1 MNDNRSSVSTK
12 MFSVLVA
19 GAIVSASFAG
29 NLGVSVQPEG
39 SVLKVKLDNR
49 LNSKDA
55 KVGDK
60 FTATLDMGKKK
71 EYFGLPAGTKV
82 EGHVSSAQ
90 AHEGKTPGK
99 IELDVDTLVLAD
111 GTRYPIE
118 ASTMKIDKRS
128 VNTKDGRLMATKPYQ
143 TESSSY
149 IVTGAAIGAGAAAL
163 TGGDLL
169 AGGLLGAVVGF
180 FISQSNHN
188 TSAHDITLKPGT
200 TFGVRFDRETT
211 IPVE

>member
-1 MNDNRSSVSTK
+1 MNQNQSSVSTK
-12 MFSVLVA
+12 IFSVFVA

-29 NLGVSVQPEG
+29 NLRDSVQPEG

-71 EYFGLPAGTKV
+71 DYFGLPAGTKV
-82 EGHVSSAQ
+82 EGHVSAAQ

-99 IELDVDTLVLAD
+99 IELDVDTLVLQD

-128 VNTKDGRLMATKPYQ
+128 VKTEDGRLMATKPYRS
-143 TESSSY
+143 ESSSY

-180 FISQSNHN
+180 FISQSNNN

-211 IPVE
+211 IAVD